1 MPEPDLAGPDGDAAE
16 PVNRNV
22 ARGAATR
29 QRLIEVAT
37 RQFAA
42 HGYEDTSIGSVLDQ
56 AGVSRGSLYHHFA
69 GKEALFE
76 AVLEDMENDIGRRVT
91 EAAGDTSDPAE
102 ILRRGGQ
109 AWVRLAG
116 DPVVRQVLLIDA
128 PSVLG
133 WDRWRAL
140 EERHA
145 LGLIMALVAL
155 LADTGQVDPALV
167 DMLSHVILASIN
179 EIALMIALAE
189 DHERAMAEGSTMID
203 DLFVRL
209 LGPRPT

>member
-1 MPEPDLAGPDGDAAE
+1 MSADDADRPPAAE
-16 PVNRNV
+16 ANPAAPVNRNV

-29 QRLIEVAT
+29 TLLLEVAT
-37 RQFAA
+37 RAFAA
-42 HGYEDTSIGSVLDQ
+42 HGYEDTSIESVLVE

-76 AVLEDMENDIGRRVT
+76 AVLEEMENDIGQRVT
-91 EAAGDTSDPAE
+91 EAAGGATDPAE
-102 ILRRGGQ
+102 ILRLGGQ

-145 LGLIMALVAL
+145 LGLIKALIAM
-155 LADTGQVDPALV
+155 LADDGRVDPAMV

-179 EIALMIALAE
+179 EIALMIALAD
-189 DHERAMAEGSTMID
+189 DHDRAMAEGSTMID
-203 DLFVRL
+203 DLLVRL
-209 LGPRPT
+209 LTL

>member
-1 MPEPDLAGPDGDAAE
+1 MSEPES
-16 PVNRNV
+16 VNRNV
-22 ARGAATR
+22 ARGQATR

-42 HGYEDTSIGSVLDQ
+42 HGYEDTSIGSVLDE
-56 AGVSRGSLYHHFA
+56 AGVSRGSLYHHFE

-76 AVLEDMENDIGRRVT
+76 AVLEDMENDIGRRVA
-91 EAAGDTSDPAE
+91 EAAGGATDAAE
-102 ILRRGGQ
+102 ILRLGGQ

-145 LGLIMALVAL
+145 LGLILALVAM
-155 LADTGQVDPALV
+155 LAEAGQVEPAMV
-167 DMLSHVILASIN
+167 DMLSHIILASIN
-179 EIALMIALAE
+179 EIALMIALAD
-189 DHERAMAEGSTMID
+189 DHQRAMAEGSVMVD
-203 DLFVRL
+203 DLFARL
-209 LGPRPT
+209 LGPAPGGPQS